1 MNRQTKTKQ
10 AILDAALYLFH
21 LKGFHATSLRDIG
34 QKAQINPANIAYYF
48 KNKNGLL
55 EFCLTSYFEDYIDV
69 LDRNVQVLDD
79 KGPQECLMDLVR
91 DILHFQAKN
100 FLASSFIYGETA
112 LDSNLNREIL
122 STYYM
127 KENYYFQVVYEKGFK
142 EKLFRHVS
150 FPISMLQLKGQLSA
164 PIIHAR
170 YSREVLHIFPQESYY
185 IEKYIEDTIHFLH
198 GTLFNNE
205 PVRKLALS

>member
-1 MNRQTKTKQ
+1 MSKIKIGIFGLGRGKDLANDFVLNGCEVVAGCDKYAR
-10 AILDAALYLFH
+10 
-21 LKGFHATSLRDIG
+21 LR
-34 QKAQINPANIAYYF
+34 
-48 KNKNGLL
+48 
-55 EFCLTSYFEDYIDV
+55 
-69 LDRNVQVLDD
+69 
-79 KGPQECLMDLVR
+79 
-91 DILHFQAKN
+91 
-100 FLASSFIYGETA
+100 
-112 LDSNLNREIL
+112 
-122 STYYM
+122 
-127 KENYYFQVVYEKGFK
+127 KGFK

-170 YSREVLHIFPQESYY
+170 YAREVLHIFPQESYY